1 MIASASPAAVRGSL
15 DPPDAT
21 SGRVGVGLKGEDYTI
36 LSTIHSAKGQEW
48 RIVRVLNVVDG
59 CIPSDRD
66 HQHAGGDRGRASASL
81 LVSGRQ
87 IRAARML
94 AGLTQA
100 DLARAAGCHP
110 RSVRY
115 WENKGSNPPTN
126 VASTLDSIEQALNR
140 HGVIPFSTPT
150 PGVRC
155 SNYVAMTR
163 AKTEL
168 DLIVPQRFF
177 THQQTKLGDR
187 HVYASRSRFVP
198 DTILGSFD
206 NRNLNWR
213 DQTDSSIKVVRKVG
227 SSVDVAASLMRMWQ

>member
-1 MIASASPAAVRGSL
+1 MGQTQSFGDVGPMSGLPESGHVSPTPTKLPDIIIQWGTLASKPSLPTRNPPGVVRDAAPRGYSFSSVANLNPNRASPPATMRATQLADFGTDQSPIMRGQSSKIRIRWNR
-15 DPPDAT
+15 AT
-21 SGRVGVGLKGEDYTI
+21 KVKTI
-36 LSTIHSAKGQEW
+36 PATVENVFRFIERPSTIT
-48 RIVRVLNVVDG
+48 LLF
-59 CIPSDRD
+59 
-66 HQHAGGDRGRASASL
+66 GRAERVAALRRSFYRVQAMSNI
-81 LVSGRQ
+81 VSGRQ

-155 SNYVAMTR
+155 S
-163 AKTEL
+163 
-168 DLIVPQRFF
+168 
-177 THQQTKLGDR
+177 
-187 HVYASRSRFVP
+187 S
-198 DTILGSFD
+198 
-206 NRNLNWR
+206 
-213 DQTDSSIKVVRKVG
+213 
-227 SSVDVAASLMRMWQ
+227 